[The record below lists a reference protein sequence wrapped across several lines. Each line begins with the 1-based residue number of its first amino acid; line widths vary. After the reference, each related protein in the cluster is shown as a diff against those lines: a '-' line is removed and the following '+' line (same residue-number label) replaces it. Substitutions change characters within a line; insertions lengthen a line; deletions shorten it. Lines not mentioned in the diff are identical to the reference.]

1 MRVYTKLPLHMQVP
15 DLSPELETGD
25 PGREA
30 NFTFFLAHSPQ
41 SVLRA
46 HYGLDFDSFRDQQ
59 GALASGSAQNT
70 DITAGSAFK

>member
-1 MRVYTKLPLHMQVP
+1 MQVP

-25 PGREA
+25 PGKAES
-30 NFTFFLAHSPQ
+30 FSFFLAHSPL
-41 SVLRA
+41 VLRA
-46 HYGLDFDSFRDQQ
+46 HYGLDFDLFRDQQ